1 MAGDLLLRVTRVER
15 RRGLWRMRSRLHW
28 ERFAKLIFALKG
40 ENKSYIY
47 FRYAFILNGI
57 TKLKVKTV
65 ETSIK
70 DTAIST
76 RHVEEEEEEG
86 ADLGHELY
94 ASLRMWLLDERAD
107 IKRMKEVLDDISIY
121 LLNVPRFF
129 LSLINLP
136 LESVK

>member
-1 MAGDLLLRVTRVER
+1 MAGDLLLRVTRR
-15 RRGLWRMRSRLHW
+15 RMRSRRLHW

-70 DTAIST
+70 DTTIST
-76 RHVEEEEEEG
+76 RHVEEEEEEDSG
-86 ADLGHELY
+86 DELY
-94 ASLRMWLLDERAD
+94 AFLRMWLLDKMGIER
-107 IKRMKEVLDDISIY
+107 ITK
-121 LLNVPRFF
+121 
-129 LSLINLP
+129 
-136 LESVK
+136 